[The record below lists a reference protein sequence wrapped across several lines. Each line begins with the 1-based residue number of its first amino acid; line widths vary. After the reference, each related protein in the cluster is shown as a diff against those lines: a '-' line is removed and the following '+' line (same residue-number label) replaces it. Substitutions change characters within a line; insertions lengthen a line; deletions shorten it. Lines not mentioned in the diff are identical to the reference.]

1 MTLHRRL
8 SIGLHRA
15 PLGSTGRRRRVPVP
29 RGMNQRGGAAVEF
42 ALLLPVLIMVL
53 FGIIEFG
60 VALSRQQVLDTASR
74 EGARLGIRQAVP
86 RPTSANIQAQVRRVF
101 TQAGVTGVTPTIA
114 VTGAG
119 GPSGTDLIVTVS
131 APYQFYVMA
140 NMIPALRGTVTLR
153 SRTLMRHE

>member
-1 MTLHRRL
+1 MPLGRCVSTALHRTNCRPTA
-8 SIGLHRA
+8 RF
-15 PLGSTGRRRRVPVP
+15 LGRDE
-29 RGMNQRGGAAVEF
+29 RGVAAVEF
-42 ALLLPVLIMVL
+42 ALLLPVLIMLL

-60 VALSRQQVLDTASR
+60 LALSRQQVLNTASH

-86 RPTSANIQAQVRRVF
+86 RPTAGDIQALARRVF
-101 TQAGVTGVTPTIA
+101 VQAGVTGVAPTIA
-114 VTGAG
+114 VSGAG

-140 NMIPALRGTVTLR
+140 NIVPALRGTVTLR